1 MLFVIQ
7 TSNCGLLSETL
18 ESRWKKKKSNE
29 GQKKGY
35 NYFQQWSLTLLLS
48 CHKFPFPVSLK
59 TGSEGAFTVLLCWMA
74 EACGYHLSEEIGV

>member
-18 ESRWKKKKSNE
+18 ESRWKKKSNE

-74 EACGYHLSEEIGV
+74 EAYGYSLSEEIGV